1 MRKKKTIV
9 EETIPDENQTGT
21 GVENDITDYVVS
33 HTKVYKIS
41 AGDRAFCFQAFEP
54 VDEVYIQSQVP
65 SGGKFIAIEFN
76 SLNEEL
82 ARNNF
87 VIEPKTLVRTTG
99 EPSDVR
105 SQMLMDELS
114 FTRNMMLQLIN
125 GLVNKGSN
133 GATGGTPLGE
143 LAQAMTMIHEISPK
157 NNPVDLIIKG
167 MEIGSKSVG
176 GGGDWKAELVSAA
189 KEVLPGAMQLLNTSR
204 QPQPQQGQPMIT
216 TTPAAELQKGL
227 TWIKGKIIAGM
238 MPDLAV
244 NWVILN
250 ANESPYNQILATSI
264 QGTIDNFIALD
275 AEIANEPYR
284 SWFENA
290 IAMLKEWY
298 AEQSNDTHDNER
310 GNGDG
315 TDVEPNE
322 AIGSKQSP
330 IKKVV

>member
-9 EETIPDENQTGT
+9 EETIPDEQTTT
-21 GVENDITDYVVS
+21 GAESDVTDFVIS

-65 SGGKFIAIEFN
+65 SGGKFLAIEYN

-87 VIEPKTLVRTTG
+87 VIEPKTLVRVNG
-99 EPSDVR
+99 EPSDIR

-125 GLVNKGSN
+125 GLVNKGGA

-143 LAQAMTMIHEISPK
+143 LASAMQMIHEISPK
-157 NNPVDLIIKG
+157 SNPVDLIIKG

-176 GGGDWKAELVSAA
+176 GGADWKAELVSAA
-189 KEVLPGAMQLLNTSR
+189 KEVLPGAMQLLNR
-204 QPQPQQGQPMIT
+204 QPQPQPQGQPMIA

-238 MPDLAV
+238 APELAV

-264 QGTIDNFIALD
+264 QGTIDNFIAID
-275 AEIANEPYR
+275 TEIANEPYR
-284 SWFENA
+284 TWFENA

-315 TDVEPNE
+315 ADVEPNE
-322 AIGSKQSP
+322 APSSKQSP
-330 IKKVV
+330 IRKVV